1 MVFQLL
7 LVSHVDSGEDFRFP
21 IHRFFAGFFMLCET
35 RVGPFF
41 VLHCFFMFLC
51 AGVNRA
57 ARFSY
62 VYSFLAAAA
71 CEFVYAFAF
80 AGRRASLV
88 FCAKN
93 VLELLA
99 TFVVEIAAC
108 F

>member
-7 LVSHVDSGEDFRFP
+7 LAFHVDSGEDFRFP
-21 IHRFFAGFFMLCET
+21 IHRFFAGFFMLCKT

-41 VLHCFFMFLC
+41 VLHCFFMFLY

-62 VYSFLAAAA
+62 VYSFLQLH
-71 CEFVYAFAF
+71 VNLHMPLHLQGG
-80 AGRRASLV
+80 GRVLF
-88 FCAKN
+88 FCTEN

-99 TFVVEIAAC
+99 TFVAEIAAC